1 MRALLLI
8 LALALVLPALSTPV
22 LAVEPDE
29 ILADPEQEARAR
41 ELSKGLR
48 CMVCRNES
56 IDKSNADLA
65 RDMRLLVRERIVA
78 GDSDEEVL
86 DFVVDRYG
94 EYALF
99 NPTMTGS
106 SLILWIAGPAML
118 VVGLGVGI
126 AYQRRQR
133 LRGDAP
139 VEALSEDET
148 ARLKELLGE
157 VDVTKGSG

>member
-1 MRALLLI
+1 MRA
-8 LALALVLPALSTPV
+8 LALALVVALSLPVLSAPV
-22 LAVEPDE
+22 LALEPDE

-41 ELSKGLR
+41 EISKGLR

-86 DFVVDRYG
+86 DFVVARYG

-106 SLILWIAGPAML
+106 SLILWVAGPVML
-118 VVGLGVGI
+118 GIGLAVGI

-133 LRGDAP
+133 LRGEAP
-139 VEALSEDET
+139 VEALSADET
-148 ARLKELLGE
+148 ERLNELLGDG
-157 VDVTKGSG
+157 DVTKRSG